1 MGAGEA
7 GWGEAKVFCV
17 YDTHN
22 HYHFNFVMV
31 SFSLIN
37 NLKCPK
43 QFTLLFSTHMKISGL
58 MHYLY

>member
-1 MGAGEA
+1 MGGGE
-7 GWGEAKVFCV
+7 GLLF

-58 MHYLY
+58 MHYLS